1 MGSHNLAPVWG
12 ATGMSSYR
20 AVLAHRDVRL
30 LFGALLVSATGSWAY
45 NVSLLAFVFER
56 THSLGWVGA
65 AGLARLVP
73 QLLLSTYGGVI
84 AERTERIRLMAGAD
98 LVCALWQV
106 GLTLVAVSAG
116 PPALALVF
124 TALTAATAV
133 IYPPAATAT
142 IPSLV
147 GEDDLAAANALNGTI
162 DQLVVVVGPAIG
174 AVLLLLGS
182 PAAVFGVNAVSF
194 VLSSVVVSRIRE
206 RSRPV
211 DVTDGGTAGPLA
223 QMMVGI
229 RTIAAL
235 PAARTLVAYC
245 VLVSFVY
252 GTDTVLF
259 VGVSTHKLG
268 TGSEGFGYLLAG
280 LGVGGVLGAGAVN
293 RLAGNRRLGM
303 IIIAG
308 ALGYCLPTALLIV
321 IHAPVLAFVV
331 EVFRGGSTLVVD
343 VMAVTALQR
352 AVATDQLGRVFGVFF
367 AFVIAA
373 IALGTVLTPV
383 VVGAGGL
390 DAGLW
395 TMALVPAGL
404 AVIGYPALRAV
415 DRETAARARELE
427 PRVALLE
434 RLGIFAAASRPIL
447 ERLAAVAVPAGFAA
461 GQAIVTEGEA
471 ADAVYVMTG
480 GEVQVSARGE
490 AGGASRPIRTMRPP
504 SYFGEIGVL
513 QRVPRT
519 ATVTAVGE
527 VSTLRIDGEALRE
540 ALTASPASSS
550 LMENAR
556 SRLAVTH
563 PARAAAFG
571 SESRIDAE
579 KPGVN

>member
-1 MGSHNLAPVWG
+1 MAR
-12 ATGMSSYR
+12 YR
-20 AVLAHRDVRL
+20 AVLAHRDVRR
-30 LFGALLVSATGSWAY
+30 LFGALLISATGSWAY
-45 NVSLLAFVFER
+45 NVALLAFVFER
-56 THSLGWVGA
+56 THSLSWVGA

-98 LVCALWQV
+98 LLCAVWQA
-106 GLTLVAVSAG
+106 GLTLVAASAG

-124 TALTAATAV
+124 TALTAATSV

-174 AVLLLLGS
+174 AVLLLVGS
-182 PAAVFGVNAVSF
+182 PAAVFAINAVSF
-194 VLSSVVVSRIRE
+194 VLSAGVVSRIRR
-206 RSRPV
+206 RSQPV

-229 RTIAAL
+229 RTIAGL

-259 VGVSTHKLG
+259 VGASTHKLG

-280 LGVGGVLGAGAVN
+280 LGVGGVLGAGAVD
-293 RLAGNRRLGM
+293 RLAGSRRLGM
-303 IIIAG
+303 IILAG

-321 IHAPVLAFVV
+321 IHSPVLAFIV
-331 EVFRGGSTLVVD
+331 EMFRGGSTLVVD
-343 VMAVTALQR
+343 VLAVTALQR
-352 AVATDQLGRVFGVFF
+352 AVASDQLARVFGVFF
-367 AFVIAA
+367 AFVLAA
-373 IALGTVLTPV
+373 IALGTVLTPLV
-383 VVGAGGL
+383 VNAGGL
-390 DAGLW
+390 NAGLW
-395 TMALVPAGL
+395 TMALAPAAL
-404 AVIGYPALRAV
+404 AVIGYPALQAV
-415 DRETAARARELE
+415 DRDTAARVGELE

-434 RLGIFAAASRPIL
+434 GLGIFAAASRPIL
-447 ERLAAVAVPAGFAA
+447 ERLATVAEPATFSPGET
-461 GQAIVTEGEA
+461 IIREGEA
-471 ADAVYVMTG
+471 ADAVYVLST

-490 AGGASRPIRTMRPP
+490 AGGPSRPIRTMRPP
-504 SYFGEIGVL
+504 AYFGEIGVL
-513 QRVPRT
+513 QRIPRT
-519 ATVTAVGE
+519 ATVTASGE

-563 PARAAAFG
+563 PARAASFG
-571 SESRIDAE
+571 PETEIDADR
-579 KPGVN
+579 PRVN